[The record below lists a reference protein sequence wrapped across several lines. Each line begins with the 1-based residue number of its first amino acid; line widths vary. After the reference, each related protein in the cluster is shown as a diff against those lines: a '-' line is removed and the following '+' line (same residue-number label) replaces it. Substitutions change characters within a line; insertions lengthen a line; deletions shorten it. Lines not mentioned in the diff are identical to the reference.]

1 MKLVNLLKIDFMR
14 YSKILLIPFLVIILF
29 TSESCKK
36 TEDIDDYKLCPECT
50 NEEIS
55 GNYNGDGMYFTDN
68 NSDVSENVDINLNV
82 NQIESSLNEI
92 EVDVFNKF
100 SKSYFVTREEGS
112 ASMTISG
119 TSQSINITIYKKNT
133 EYRINGTAKVYHT
146 QADTLFIDHSV
157 SFAVF
162 K

>member
-1 MKLVNLLKIDFMR
+1 MR
-14 YSKILLIPFLVIILF
+14 YSKILLIPFFLLIFFIG
-29 TSESCKK
+29 ESCKK
-36 TEDIDDYKLCPECT
+36 TDNADDYLLCPECT

-55 GNYNGDGMYFTDN
+55 GNYFGDGMYFTDN
-68 NSDVSENVDINLNV
+68 NSNVSENVDVSLNI
-82 NQIESSLNEI
+82 NQIETSLNEI

-100 SKSYFVTREEGS
+100 SKSYFVTREDGS

-133 EYRINGTAKVYHT
+133 GYQINGTAKVYHSRS
-146 QADTLFIDHSV
+146 DSIFINHSV
-157 SFAVF
+157 SFTVY